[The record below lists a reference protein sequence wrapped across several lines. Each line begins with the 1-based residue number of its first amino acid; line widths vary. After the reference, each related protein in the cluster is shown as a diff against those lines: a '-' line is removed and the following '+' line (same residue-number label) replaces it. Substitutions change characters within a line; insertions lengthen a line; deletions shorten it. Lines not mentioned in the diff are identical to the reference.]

1 MGVWRELESLFLK
14 SASGLSISQ
23 NLQKIRTVTTSTT
36 RKGLYFIGAVELS
49 KFVTGVM
56 QRGFFGTIFHNI
68 KYKATKS
75 LEAFEVE
82 AHGGGA
88 SRRGRKSKP
97 SALTV
102 Y

>member
-1 MGVWRELESLFLK
+1 VERVGELVLE
-14 SASGLSISQ
+14 
-23 NLQKIRTVTTSTT
+23 
-36 RKGLYFIGAVELS
+36 IGKWIEYLTEFA
-49 KFVTGVM
+49 VTGVM